1 MQATKNLEFKFRYV
15 QNGQAVGLSAG
26 KATASDRSINLN
38 GEEISFGNIL
48 DTSNR
53 DNRLVLLLPPS
64 TPLGPKSQKRLQEN
78 RYLIIDVSKVPAL
91 DLKKHIDL
99 FSSSILAEKRRQK
112 LASEGKEN
120 LFRAVICP
128 HCKATVDLT
137 DFENSSYT
145 FCRFCGSIFNTSQQ
159 VFSNGDVYQVCDE
172 CNMYDRVRGYSV
184 FTFYFLLVVYG
195 WSLKRRFVCDTC
207 ATKLAQRTLLTNL
220 IFLLGVPSAI
230 YMWIKAQSGRD
241 PKFQELAKA
250 NKLARKGKNQEAD
263 EIYDR
268 LFAQFPD
275 HPGLLM
281 NKGLGHLHGKDG
293 NGGMGFLGRS
303 LRACANYLPSLQLVR
318 NIQQAAQAI
327 NAKKV

>member
-1 MQATKNLEFKFRYV
+1 MQTTKNLEFKFRYV
-15 QNGQAVGLSAG
+15 QNGQPRGFGAS
-26 KATASDRSINLN
+26 KANASDRALNLN
-38 GEEISFGNIL
+38 GEEISYGNIF
-48 DTSNR
+48 DTSTR
-53 DNRLVLLLPPS
+53 DNRLVLLLAPS
-64 TPLGPKSQKRLQEN
+64 TPLGLKSKKWLQEN
-78 RYLIIDVSKVPAL
+78 RYLIIDVSKIPAL

-99 FSSSILAEKRRQK
+99 FSSTIHAQNRRQR
-112 LASEGKEN
+112 LAAEGKEN
-120 LFRAVICP
+120 LFRAVTCP
-128 HCKATVDLT
+128 HCKATVDLS

-159 VFSNGDVYQVCDE
+159 VLSNGDVYQVCDE

-195 WSLKRRFVCDTC
+195 WSLKRRFVCDNC
-207 ATKLAQRTLLTNL
+207 AVKLAQRTLLINL

-230 YMWIKAQSGRD
+230 YMWVKALTGRD

-250 NKLARKGKNQEAD
+250 NKLARSGKYKEAD

-268 LFAQFPD
+268 LFAQLPE

-293 NGGMGFLGRS
+293 SNGMGFLGRS
-303 LRACANYLPSLQLVR
+303 LRSCANYLPSIQLIR
-318 NIQQAAQAI
+318 NIQQESQAQS
-327 NAKKV
+327 AKKA